1 MSIIQLRYPARCGEC
16 NRDMKLGWKA
26 NYDAG
31 VVYCTHCR
39 PAQAAQDNHPTS
51 DSPTPSRADIPTT
64 PRPPQPT
71 PFSPTTQPR
80 ATPMQ
85 GILVN
90 PQDME
95 VFARS
100 VMVMLDLVKSVERLA
115 QACQQICSSL
125 GALEKER
132 STQNDKNAVSPKP
145 SAKDRTA
152 ERAVESRNP
161 LSEDCDIPA

>member
-1 MSIIQLRYPARCGEC
+1 M
-16 NRDMKLGWKA
+16 
-26 NYDAG
+26 
-31 VVYCTHCR
+31 
-39 PAQAAQDNHPTS
+39 
-51 DSPTPSRADIPTT
+51 
-64 PRPPQPT
+64 
-71 PFSPTTQPR
+71 
-80 ATPMQ
+80 
-85 GILVN
+85 N

-132 STQNDKNAVSPKP
+132 STQNDKTAVSPKP